1 VLRARADRAPRFARP
16 SHAAQGH
23 TVVVAAS
30 GEAYAFGAN
39 KCGQL
44 GTGSVKNKPKEDD
57 VALSP
62 VKCAVTG
69 AVAVAAGAE
78 FTAWVTKDG
87 DLLTAGLPQYG
98 QARTHA
104 RARTRKL
111 TWLCAA
117 DTHLRLH

>member
-1 VLRARADRAPRFARP
+1 
-16 SHAAQGH
+16 
-23 TVVVAAS
+23 VVVAAS

-62 VKCAVTG
+62 VKCALTG

-78 FTAWVTKDG
+78 FTAWVRAAAAAACWQ
-87 DLLTAGLPQYG
+87 LPRVCMLT
-98 QARTHA
+98 R
-104 RARTRKL
+104 
-111 TWLCAA
+111 
-117 DTHLRLH
+117 HLRR